1 MLLERENELALLGGL
16 LDDVGTA
23 GGKVVL
29 IRGEAGIGKSSLV
42 RGFLSS
48 VADTAHAHVGYCDDL
63 QTPQPFGPL
72 WDISRDDARL
82 DESLRASNRQAALQ
96 AFFEILTPLLRPNVV
111 VIEDTHWSD
120 EATLDAIKYAG
131 RRIARTNGLLVL
143 TYRDE
148 EVDLDNPLR
157 TVLGALPS
165 ENVARIELGGLSKA
179 AVAEIIAESGLGA
192 DEVLEATH
200 GNPFFVTEM
209 ALTVGDEVPSS
220 VSDSVMAR
228 VGRLSILARE
238 MLRFMSVIPER
249 TSRAE
254 LDALMGNVE
263 SQLAECERL
272 GLLDA
277 GAETVAFQHEL
288 IRRTIEASLTTS
300 ETIAIHRALLEVL
313 SEDSDPARLV
323 HHARGANDVDLMLE
337 LVPRAARAAAAVG
350 GHREASSHYRSL
362 EPHLKRLTG
371 EEQARLL
378 AHWALM
384 EYYLGHEESVQ
395 LLERSIHLNRQ
406 LDNRHDLAN
415 ALELAMTVHETHGHA
430 SAARQYGEEAIE
442 LLREDGPPVDLASA
456 LSRYAYL
463 LIHIG
468 EGRPA
473 DRAVEESLVLAQEH
487 GHEQARLRALA
498 VKGQLAVVR
507 GQPGGLG
514 LVEQVRQEAEA
525 GGYRFEEAKALRNL
539 AYIALEISDLAMEE
553 DVARRAKETAIRYEL
568 PTIEVEA
575 DSIYADAL
583 MRKGDWA
590 AAEELAMAR
599 LGSQI
604 NTDLHL
610 KRVLG
615 LLRLRM
621 GRPGAREFLEDAWS
635 IAERYQEVDFFLHVG
650 ACLAEQ
656 MWITGRSEAPLTTRL
671 LALVEHGIYMEFP
684 WPAGWLAFWLWR
696 LESLDEAPVGVPE
709 PYALAIRG
717 EVSEAAGV
725 WEARRMPY
733 RRAAVLSCGDTSQQ
747 LDSLE
752 ILESLGAEAVA
763 AKVRKDLRDQGVAV
777 PRGKGRVTRKHAAGL
792 TARQAE
798 VLELLAERLS
808 NPEIADRLF
817 LSPRTVENHVS
828 AVLAKLDSTTR
839 EEAVER
845 ARSRGLL

>member
-1 MLLERENELALLGGL
+1 MLLERDLELALLTQLLEGLDETGGR
-16 LDDVGTA
+16 
-23 GGKVVL
+23 VVL
-29 IRGEAGIGKSSLV
+29 IRGEAGIGKSALV
-42 RGFLSS
+42 RELLG
-48 VADTAHAHVGYCDDL
+48 AIEDTVRVHVGFCDDL
-63 QTPQPFGPL
+63 DTPQPFGPL
-72 WDISRDDARL
+72 WDIGRD
-82 DESLRASNRQAALQ
+82 EKSMQKALQ
-96 AFFEILTPLLRPNVV
+96 TSDRQEVMQALFDLLANRLRHNVV

-131 RRIARTNGLLVL
+131 RRIARTNGLLIL

-157 TVLGALPS
+157 TVLGGLPP
-165 ENVARIELGGLSKA
+165 EYVERVELAGLSREA
-179 AVAEIIAESGLGA
+179 IAEIVAESSLDP
-192 DEVLEATH
+192 DEVLQVTH

-209 ALTVGDEVPSS
+209 ALATGGEVPSS
-220 VSDSVMAR
+220 VRDSVMAR
-228 VGRLSILARE
+228 VGRLSILARG
-238 MLRFMSVIPER
+238 MLRYMSVIPER
-249 TSRAE
+249 TSRSE
-254 LDALMGNVE
+254 LNALIGDVE
-263 SQLAECERL
+263 GHLAECERL
-272 GLLDA
+272 GLLDVDRD
-277 GAETVAFQHEL
+277 TVVFRHEL
-288 IRRTIEASLTTS
+288 IRRAVEASLTTS
-300 ETIAIHRALLEVL
+300 ERIAIHRALLDVL
-313 SEDSDPARLV
+313 PEDTDPARLV
-323 HHARGANDVDLMLE
+323 HHAKGANDVDLMLE
-337 LVPRAARAAAAVG
+337 LVPRAARAAGALG
-350 GHREASSHYRSL
+350 GHREASSHYRGIEPYL
-362 EPHLKRLTG
+362 ERLAG
-371 EEQARLL
+371 EDRARLL
-378 AHWALM
+378 THWALM

-406 LDNRHDLAN
+406 LGNRRDLAN
-415 ALELAMTVHETHGHA
+415 TLELAMTVHETHGHA

-442 LLREDGPPVDLASA
+442 ILREDGPPFDLASA

-473 DRAVEESLVLAQEH
+473 DRAVEEALALAQEH
-487 GHEQARLRALA
+487 GNALARLRALA

-514 LVEQVRQEAEA
+514 LVEKVRGDAEA

-539 AYIALEISDLAMEE
+539 AYIALEISDLAMQE
-553 DVARRAKETAIRYEL
+553 DLARRAKETAIRYEL

-575 DSIYADAL
+575 DSVYADAL

-604 NTDLHL
+604 NSDLHL

-621 GRPGAREFLEDAWS
+621 GRPGAGEFLDDAWS
-635 IAERYQEVDFFLHVG
+635 IAERYGEIDFLLHVG

-656 MWITGRSEAPLTTRL
+656 MWITGRSEEPLTTRL
-671 LALVEHGIYMEFP
+671 LELVEHGIYMEFP

-696 LESLDEAPVGVPE
+696 LGELETAPAGTPE
-709 PYALAIRG
+709 PHALSIRG
-717 EVSEAAGV
+717 EVAEAAAS

-733 RRAAVLSCGDTSQQ
+733 RQAAALSCGDTGDRLEALEI
-747 LDSLE
+747 LDSL
-752 ILESLGAEAVA
+752 GADAVS
-763 AKVRKDLRDQGVAV
+763 AKVRKDLRDEGVAV
-777 PRGKGRVTRKHAAGL
+777 PRGKGRSTREHAAGL

-798 VLELLAERLS
+798 VLELLAEELS

-828 AVLAKLDSTTR
+828 AVLAKLHSTTR
-839 EEAVER
+839 EEAVEQ
-845 ARSRGLL
+845 ARSQGLL